1 MENQDNIIK
10 MATRS
15 CGTRLGVIIFF
26 SLFINLLMFVAPLHM
41 LQMYDRVLASR
52 SEVTL
57 VMLTALAL
65 GLLFIYGLLEGIRSK
80 LLVRLGLKFDEI
92 MHSDLFDSVFTAA
105 ARNPSGGATNG
116 LHDMH
121 IVRQFLT
128 GGAIVALC
136 DAPWVPIFIAVGFI
150 FHPILGLI
158 SLFGAIIIFVLA
170 LLNEIS
176 TKKKLVEGLGL
187 SSKAA
192 EEARFSLRNVD
203 VAYGMGMISNLKKRW
218 INLHDNSLGQQ
229 TVANDRAGY
238 ILAASR
244 CTRFSLQVIILAVGG
259 YLAIQDEITPG
270 VMIAASIVM
279 GRALAPVEMAVGQ
292 WRNFV
297 SMRDSYQR
305 LSAFLDNSPKQE
317 EMMDLP
323 PPNGQIS
330 IENAFVTP
338 PGAKNFVLSNV
349 SMKLEPGSITAVIGP
364 SGCGKSS
371 LVRAII
377 GIWPAVRGVVRYDGA
392 DIDHWDRQKLGEHVG
407 YMPQEVELFSG
418 SVAENIARFENV
430 DSQAVI
436 NAAKQ
441 AGVHDL
447 VLKFPE
453 GYDTQ
458 IGSGGIAL
466 SGGQRQRVALA
477 RALYKKP
484 KILVLDEPNSSLDS
498 AGEKALAESINSAKM
513 EGAMVI
519 VVSHRPAL
527 LSVVDKIAVFKDGT
541 LVGYDDRDRV
551 LSDLGVGRPSNDPPR
566 PANS

>member
-1 MENQDNIIK
+1 MENQDNLIK
-10 MATRS
+10 MTMRS
-15 CGTRLGVIIFF
+15 CGPRLGIIIFF

-41 LQMYDRVLASR
+41 LQMYDRVLVSR

-65 GLLFIYGLLEGIRSK
+65 GLLIIYGLLEGIRSK
-80 LLVRLGLKFDEI
+80 LLVRLGLKFDEM
-92 MHSDLFDSVFTAA
+92 MHSELFDSVFTSTL
-105 ARNPSGGATNG
+105 RNPSGGTMGG
-116 LHDMH
+116 LQDMH

-150 FHPILGLI
+150 FHPILGFI

-203 VAYGMGMISNLKKRW
+203 VAFGMGMIENLKKRW

-229 TVANDRAGY
+229 TVANERAGY

-244 CTRFSLQVIILAVGG
+244 FTRFSLQVIILAMGG

-297 SMRDSYQR
+297 SMRDSYYR
-305 LSAFLDNSPKQE
+305 LSSFLDNNPTQA

-323 PPNGQIS
+323 EPSGDITL
-330 IENAFVTP
+330 ENAFITP
-338 PGAKNFVLSNV
+338 PGAKNIVLSNV
-349 SMKLEPGSITAVIGP
+349 SMKLESGSVTAVIGP

-377 GIWPAVRGVVRYDGA
+377 GVWPALRGTVRYDGA
-392 DIDHWDRQKLGEHVG
+392 DIQHWNRQQLGAHVG

-418 SVAENIARFENV
+418 SVAENIARFEDL
-430 DSQAVI
+430 DSQEVI
-436 NAAKQ
+436 KAAKQ

-447 VLKFPE
+447 VLKLPD

-458 IGSGGIAL
+458 IGSGGVAL
-466 SGGQRQRVALA
+466 SGGQRQRIALA
-477 RALYKKP
+477 RALYKQP
-484 KILVLDEPNSSLDS
+484 KILVLDEPNSSLDT
-498 AGEKALAESINSAKM
+498 AGEKALADSINSAKM
-513 EGAMVI
+513 SGAAVV

-527 LSVVDKIAVFKDGT
+527 LSVVDKIAVLKDGN
-541 LVGYDDRDRV
+541 LMGYGERDKV
-551 LSDLGVGRPSNDPPR
+551 LSELGVGRPSNDPPR
-566 PANS
+566 PANN

>member
-1 MENQDNIIK
+1 MEKQDNLIK
-10 MATRS
+10 MAMRS
-15 CGTRLGVIIFF
+15 CGTRLSIIIFF

-41 LQMYDRVLASR
+41 LQMYDRVLVSR

-65 GLLFIYGLLEGIRSK
+65 GLLIIYGLLEGIRSK

-92 MHSDLFDSVFTAA
+92 MHSELFDSVFTSTL
-105 ARNPSGGATNG
+105 RNPSSGAMNG
-116 LHDMH
+116 LQDMH
-121 IVRQFLT
+121 IIRQFLT

-150 FHPILGLI
+150 FHPILGFI

-203 VAYGMGMISNLKKRW
+203 VAYGMGMIANLKRRW
-218 INLHDNSLGQQ
+218 IDLHDNSLGQQ

-244 CTRFSLQVIILAVGG
+244 FTRFSLQVIILAMGG

-297 SMRDSYQR
+297 SMRDSYNR
-305 LSAFLDNSPKQE
+305 LSSFLDNNPTQA

-323 PPNGQIS
+323 EPSGDIA

-338 PGAKNFVLSNV
+338 PGAKNVVLSNV
-349 SMKLEPGSITAVIGP
+349 SMKLESGSVTAVIGP

-377 GIWPAVRGVVRYDGA
+377 GVWPALRGTVRYDGA
-392 DIDHWDRQKLGEHVG
+392 DIEHWNRQQLGVHVG

-418 SVAENIARFENV
+418 SVAENIARFEDL
-430 DSQAVI
+430 DSQEVI
-436 NAAKQ
+436 KAAKQ

-447 VLKFPE
+447 VLKLPD

-458 IGSGGIAL
+458 IGSGGVAL

-477 RALYKKP
+477 RALYKQP
-484 KILVLDEPNSSLDS
+484 KILVLDEPNSSLDT
-498 AGEKALAESINSAKM
+498 AGEKALAESINAAKM
-513 EGAMVI
+513 SGATVV

-527 LSVVDKIAVFKDGT
+527 LSVVDKIAVLKDGN
-541 LVGYDDRDRV
+541 LVGYGERDRV
-551 LSDLGVGRPSNDPPR
+551 LSELGVGRHSNDPPR